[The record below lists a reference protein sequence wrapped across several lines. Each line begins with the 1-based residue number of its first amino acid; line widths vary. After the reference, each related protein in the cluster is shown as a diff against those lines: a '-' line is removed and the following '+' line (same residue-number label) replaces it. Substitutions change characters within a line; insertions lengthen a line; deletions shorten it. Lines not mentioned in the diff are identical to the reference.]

1 MEKDRIH
8 QVLFSGESDLV
19 HADEWEQLA
28 DGYDVRDVAVW
39 SSTVDSVTTWNVRV
53 FVGEFIP
60 SNAAFFDDVRTAL
73 LLTSGVTWVT
83 RSGGETW
90 RVSGELNAHDLIRAV
105 GEVVDDLVPHIRAVY
120 GRVS

>member
-1 MEKDRIH
+1 MEKDQIY
-8 QVLFSGESDLV
+8 QVLFNGESDLV
-19 HADEWEQLA
+19 HVDQWEQLA

-39 SSTVDSVTTWNVRV
+39 SSTDDAVTTWNVRV

-73 LLTSGVTWVT
+73 LLTPGVTWVT

-90 RVSGELNAHDLIRAV
+90 RVSGELNAYDLIQAV
-105 GEVVDDLVPHIRAVY
+105 GEVVDGLVPHIRAHY